1 MAIKKSELLKL
12 VDWAEALGYEVFFDK
27 AGGNNICFKTKTI
40 EISSKVKMEERIYI
54 LSHECGHILTNKKRG
69 LPYVKVS
76 SDDKKKIN
84 RLWEEMFSW
93 IEARGILT
101 DLQIDFNE
109 KRFSV
114 YAAKCLANYLYAF
127 ATEDEI

>member
-1 MAIKKSELLKL
+1 MATKKPELLKL
-12 VDWAEALGYEVFFDK
+12 VDWAESLGYEVFFDK
-27 AGGNNICFKTKTI
+27 AGGNNICFETKTI
-40 EISSKVKMEERIYI
+40 EISSKVKVEERIYI

-69 LPYVKVS
+69 LPYTKAS

-93 IEARGILT
+93 VEARKILT
-101 DLQIDFNE
+101 DLQINFNE
-109 KRFSV
+109 KRFSA

-127 ATEDEI
+127 ATEKEI

>member
-1 MAIKKSELLKL
+1 MATKKPELLKL
-12 VDWAEALGYEVFFDK
+12 VDWAESLGYEVFFDK
-27 AGGNNICFKTKTI
+27 AGGNNICFETKTI
-40 EISSKVKMEERIYI
+40 EISSKVKVEERIYI

-69 LPYVKVS
+69 LPYTKAS

-93 IEARGILT
+93 VEARKILT
-101 DLQIDFNE
+101 DLQISFNE
-109 KRFSV
+109 KRFSA

-127 ATEDEI
+127 ATEKEI